1 MRLSDMQKKDIIYLN
16 DGKNLG
22 HIIDAEIE
30 LNTGNLKSLL
40 IEKKTLRSL
49 FTSEPDVVIKFD
61 QIKKIGEDVILI
73 EYLSK

>member
-16 DGKNLG
+16 DGKKLG

-40 IEKKTLRSL
+40 VEKRTFKSF
-49 FTSEPDVVIKFD
+49 FTNEADVIKFD
-61 QIKKIGEDVILI
+61 QIKKIGEDVILVDTTR
-73 EYLSK
+73 

>member
-16 DGKNLG
+16 DGKKLG

-40 IEKKTLRSL
+40 VEKRTFKNL
-49 FTSEPDVVIKFD
+49 FTSEPDIIIKFD
-61 QIKKIGEDVILI
+61 QIKKIGEDVILVDTTR
-73 EYLSK
+73 

>member
-49 FTSEPDVVIKFD
+49 FTSEPDVVIK
-61 QIKKIGEDVILI
+61 DVILVDTTR
-73 EYLSK
+73 